1 MTIRTQADNTA
12 KLRTRLLSGCT
23 AAVLCGA
30 VMLAGNL
37 PAVAQTAAPAPDVG
51 VVTPDPVV
59 TDPVVPLLPAS
70 GDDDLDDQD
79 DEDDLDDADD
89 DDDDGDDDD
98 DRDSDSDS
106 DDGDD

>member
-1 MTIRTQADNTA
+1 MTNRTQADNTA

-30 VMLAGNL
+30 VMAAGSL
-37 PAVAQTAAPAPDVG
+37 PAVAQTAAPAPDVS

-59 TDPVVPLLPAS
+59 TDPVAPLLPVS

-79 DEDDLDDADD
+79 DEDELDDADD

-98 DRDSDSDS
+98 GDSDS